1 MNALTTELRGEDMS
15 LFQCHGSRLYL
26 FIYLFICECRINCA
40 VSLMYTEP
48 FPLSDTGSYHIAEVN
63 DVLKIS

>member
-15 LFQCHGSRLYL
+15 LFQCHNSRLYL
-26 FIYLFICECRINCA
+26 FIYEYRINYA
-40 VSLMYTEP
+40 VSLMYNEP
-48 FPLSDTGSYHIAEVN
+48 FPLSDADSYHIAEVN